1 MIGNRGNL
9 MRKWWFLV
17 HKWLGLIVGVQ
28 VLAWFV
34 SGLFMTFFPI
44 EQVRSEHNIREAKP
58 IDLHGVAEL
67 VPAEQAVAAITDPVS
82 RVELA
87 DVAGRLVWR
96 LDSKGKPHALVDAK
110 SGAVISPLD
119 EAAARG
125 IATADYAG
133 KGKIVSAT
141 LIEKDAP
148 IEYRNTLPVWQFVL
162 DDAEA
167 THLYVAPLT
176 GKIVGRRSG
185 LWRTYDFLW
194 SLHIMDYTERENF
207 NHWPI
212 VIITFLGLILTIS
225 GAGILVYR
233 FWPRG
238 RSTSSQNSE

>member
-1 MIGNRGNL
+1 

-44 EQVRSEHNIREAKP
+44 DQVRSEHNIREAGP
-58 IDLHGVAEL
+58 ADLQGIAGL
-67 VPAEQAVAAITDPVS
+67 IPAEQAVAAIKDPVS

-87 DVAGRLVWR
+87 DMSGRWVWR

-119 EAAARG
+119 ENAARD
-125 IATADYAG
+125 IAAADYAG
-133 KGKIVSAT
+133 QGKIVSAL

-148 IEYRNTLPVWQFVL
+148 IEYRSTLPVWQFVL
-162 DDAEA
+162 DDAGA

-176 GKIVGRRSG
+176 GKVVARRSG

-194 SLHIMDYTERENF
+194 SLHIMDYTERDRF

-212 VIITFLGLILTIS
+212 VIVTFIGLILTIS
-225 GAGILVYR
+225 GFGILVYR

-238 RSTSSQNSE
+238 RSAGANTSE